1 MRVNRSNNV
10 SPPSSEASAK
20 LMLGAWRHL
29 QFAALQFI
37 AALSPRVHDAAVR
50 QRSAQVFCA
59 SAWQVLPG
67 YLLASILIS
76 AVLSRIVAI
85 TAESYGLSHLALEA
99 IISVFVVEILPLVST
114 LFVVMRAVPSAMQQ
128 LGAGRRVDADML
140 RTALPYSVGNSLAV
154 LVLTVLG
161 GIISLFVAYLVVH
174 GFTLWAWPAYTRL
187 IGEVFDPILSLA
199 FLVKLGLFAVS
210 VGIAPTT
217 LLLESRQRD
226 PGLREMRVM
235 VRLLLLLV
243 AIEGSFLLLRI
254 D

>member
-1 MRVNRSNNV
+1 
-10 SPPSSEASAK
+10 
-20 LMLGAWRHL
+20 L
-29 QFAALQFI
+29 QFSALQFI
-37 AALSPRVHDAAVR
+37 AALSPRVHDASVR

-59 SAWQVLPG
+59 SAWQTLPG

-85 TAESYGLSHLALEA
+85 SAESYGLSHLALEA

-128 LGAGRRVDADML
+128 LAAESWDNADIL
-140 RTALPYSVGNSLAV
+140 RLALPYSVGNFLAV
-154 LVLTVLG
+154 LVLTVIG
-161 GIISLFVAYLVVH
+161 GIISLLVAYLVVH
-174 GFTLWAWPAYTRL
+174 GFTLWAWPAYARL
-187 IGEVFDPILSLA
+187 IGEVFDPILSIA
-199 FLVKLGLFAVS
+199 FLIKLCLFALA

-226 PGLREMRVM
+226 AGLREMRVM